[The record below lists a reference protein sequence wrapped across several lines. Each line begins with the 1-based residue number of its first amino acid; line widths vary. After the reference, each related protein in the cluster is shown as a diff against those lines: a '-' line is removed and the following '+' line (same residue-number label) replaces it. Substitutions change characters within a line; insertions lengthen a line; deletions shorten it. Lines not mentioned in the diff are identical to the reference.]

1 MSYNGSGTFSINTA
15 GQPVITGTVISS
27 TAFNALTADL
37 GTGLSTAITKDGQ
50 TTTTSRILFA
60 QGISSTLVTDATS
73 TTTGSIITAGGIS
86 TQKALF
92 VGTTSNFAGT
102 ITGAAANFTSIGATT
117 PGTGAFTTVTT
128 TGNVTTTQ
136 NTSGTAAHMIDNT
149 NTSGF
154 SLYQAKN
161 DTNTWAFGTGGTAS
175 AAFANAFQNTLVFY
189 KSGISALSQG
199 AMILSTT
206 GLRVYPTTA
215 STTTATG
222 CLVLDGGLGVAGAI
236 YAGSIQNTPI
246 GATTPSTGAF
256 TTLTTSGAATFA
268 GITKV
273 TFADAAVQFGVAG
286 TTKGVRF
293 YNNATGAVIEGVDST
308 LVASFQPLYIG
319 GSAVNFTVS
328 GSFVGG
334 LTSTGINSTAIGAGT
349 ASTGRFTTVATTG
362 AVGIGMTA
370 VNILDITQ
378 STASGATVK
387 ILNSNAGA
395 GAYGSFDVSNGTSLG
410 QILQYGASYT
420 TSGIYRQNG
429 TLVYGNGAGGLTL
442 ATGAAQPIYFGING
456 TEAARFDTS
465 GILGIGITPSAWNTF
480 NAAQVGLLSIAS
492 YTNGDTD
499 ISSNLYYNSGWKY
512 IGTGRSVQIK
522 LDSSTGGGDIKFLV
536 DATGGTAAGATA
548 GTEAARISSS
558 GYLGIGTSSP
568 TFSLHL
574 SGSSASYAALASA
587 ASGSPV
593 GFSYTS
599 CQYNLI
605 NNAATGDIFRFLK
618 SDGTVIGT
626 NGIAGHLYFYIAD
639 SATGG
644 NASTYIY
651 TIFSEG
657 NGTSN
662 YAFTNVSSNVRG
674 TDPVSSFT
682 VVADGGNGAIKVR
695 MTAATAGISNARVT
709 ASFFG
714 VVTT

>member
-1 MSYNGSGTFSINTA
+1 MSYNGSGTFVINSS
-15 GQPVITGTVISS
+15 GQPVVTGTVISS

-465 GILGIGITPSAWNTF
+465 SNLLIGTTGITAGLNGKVINLFDTSTVRNIIQTTGQFAVVNLGSGGTSVSPATTGFMLTDGTANTC
-480 NAAQVGLLSIAS
+480 V
-492 YTNGDTD
+492 
-499 ISSNLYYNSGWKY
+499 
-512 IGTGRSVQIK
+512 IGTGTNTPVN
-522 LDSSTGGGDIKFLV
+522 V
-536 DATGGTAAGATA
+536 
-548 GTEAARISSS
+548 ISNSS
-558 GYLGIGTSSP
+558 GGVTLT
-568 TFSLHL
+568 
-574 SGSSASYAALASA
+574 SGSTAWAAISDETLKTDLATIQSGAEKVASLRAVTGRYKIDAESM
-587 ASGSPV
+587 SRS
-593 GFSYTS
+593 F
-599 CQYNLI
+599 LI
-605 NNAATGDIFRFLK
+605 AQDVQKVLPEAVSTDA
-618 SDGTVIGT
+618 DGTLSLRYTEVIPLMVAAIQELT
-626 NGIAGHLYFYIAD
+626 TRL
-639 SATGG
+639 ATLE
-644 NASTYIY
+644 N
-651 TIFSEG
+651 
-657 NGTSN
+657 
-662 YAFTNVSSNVRG
+662 
-674 TDPVSSFT
+674 
-682 VVADGGNGAIKVR
+682 K
-695 MTAATAGISNARVT
+695 
-709 ASFFG
+709 
-714 VVTT
+714 